1 MVEDA
6 RFEDGEALP
15 LNLQALDKDDLQ
27 VVSALAQDAVFPAS
41 EMRWDRTARR
51 FAILINRFRWEHQAS
66 PDPKMVPPERVQAV
80 LMVGDVL
87 NVASQGIVRN
97 DKDLILSLLAI
108 SFTPGDD
115 GTGRLELTL
124 AGDGALAVD
133 VEALDVTLKDVTR
146 AYVAPSHKVP
156 QHP

>member
-6 RFEDGEALP
+6 RFEDTDASP
-15 LNLQALDKDDLQ
+15 LNLQALDEDDLQ
-27 VVSALAQDAVFPAS
+27 VISALAQDAVFPAC
-41 EMRWDRTARR
+41 EMRWDRVARR
-51 FAILINRFRWEHQAS
+51 FAILINRFRWEQRAS
-66 PDPKMVPPERVQAV
+66 PDPKMAPPERVQAV
-80 LMVGDVL
+80 LMVGEVL
-87 NVASQGIVRN
+87 NVASQGIARN

-146 AYVAPSHKVP
+146 AYVAPSRKVP
-156 QHP
+156 QHR

>member
-6 RFEDGEALP
+6 RFEDGDALP

-27 VVSALAQDAVFPAS
+27 VISALVQDAVFPAT

-66 PDPKMVPPERVQAV
+66 TAPERVQAV
-80 LMVGDVL
+80 LVVNDVV
-87 NVASQGIVRN
+87 NVASLGIERT
-97 DKDLILSLLAI
+97 DKDLILSMLAI
-108 SFTPGDD
+108 SFMPGDD
-115 GTGRLELTL
+115 GTGRLEITL

-146 AYVAPSHKVP
+146 AYVAPSRKVP